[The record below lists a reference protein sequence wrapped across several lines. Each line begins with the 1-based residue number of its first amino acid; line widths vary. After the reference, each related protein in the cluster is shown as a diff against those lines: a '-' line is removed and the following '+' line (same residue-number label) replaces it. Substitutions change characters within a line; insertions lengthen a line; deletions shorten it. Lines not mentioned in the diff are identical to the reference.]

1 LPRSHVTMLT
11 PHGDPLGRIGEP
23 DIGGQCV
30 YIRELSKHLSS
41 HGIRVTAFTRDRA
54 DGKPA
59 KEQFAEYATVV
70 RVPCGPDGFV
80 PKEEILPHLDA
91 FADCVRRALE
101 GGEVLHSHYWD
112 GGYVA
117 STLHSDQPWF
127 HSTHSLGKIKMRSLP
142 DGAKYQ
148 YEDRIRIEEDVYQ
161 GCDCVFALTQIEKEQ
176 IASLYNVPERQIC
189 IIPPGVDTE
198 VFQPRGKAS
207 AHRQALGL
215 PDKLTVLTLGR
226 LDARKGL
233 DLFVHAAGEL
243 ASRDNLPPFSVVMSA
258 GDGSE
263 SEAGEH
269 AKILD
274 LVEETELSTHL
285 TWLPVVEESLL
296 PQYYNAAD
304 IFVLPSRYEP
314 FGIVMLEA
322 MASGI
327 PVVATSNGGPAT
339 VIEHGIDGL
348 LGNPEET
355 DKFSELIA
363 ALLYDDELRKSS
375 GRAAYQKVVHEYS
388 WDAIAAR
395 FADAYRQPRGGA

>member
-1 LPRSHVTMLT
+1 MLT

-30 YIRELSKHLSS
+30 YIRELSKHLST

-59 KEQFAEYATVV
+59 QEQFAEYATVV

-91 FADCVRRALE
+91 FADCVSRSLR

-117 STLHSDQPWF
+117 STLHTDQPWF

-148 YEDRIRIEEDVYQ
+148 YEDRIRIEEEVYQ

-176 IASLYNVPERQIC
+176 IASLYNVPEKQIC

-198 VFQPRGKAS
+198 VFQPRGDAS
-207 AHRQALGL
+207 AHRQALDL

-233 DLFVHAAGEL
+233 DLFVHAAGRL
-243 ASRDNLPPFSVVMSA
+243 AARDSLPPFSVVMSA
-258 GDGSE
+258 GDGST
-263 SEAGEH
+263 SEAEEH
-269 AKILD
+269 AKVQD
-274 LVEETELSTHL
+274 LVEATELSTHL

-296 PQYYNAAD
+296 PRYYNAAD

-322 MASGI
+322 MASGV
-327 PVVATSNGGPAT
+327 PVIATNNGGPAT
-339 VIEHGIDGL
+339 VIEHGTDGF
-348 LGNPEET
+348 LGNPEDT
-355 DKFSELIA
+355 SVFSNLIA
-363 ALLYDDELRKSS
+363 VLLADEALRSRF
-375 GRAAYQKVVHEYS
+375 GQRAHEKVIAEYS
-388 WDAIAAR
+388 WDAIAAK
-395 FADAYRQPRGGA
+395 FSDAYMQQGGGPNAR